1 MRGVRNLGEVGMVA
15 VSWGFAGRTINAQML
30 GLVCLA
36 PEACFSGEG
45 PLHPAGDLVT
55 SCLPLPDRCG
65 NCMHLSRLPRP
76 LGNVMRLL
84 KWGPGPEGERG
95 APAPGRAGCGRSFP
109 ETQSGSPTETG

>member
-1 MRGVRNLGEVGMVA
+1 MGAVGMVA
-15 VSWGFAGRTINAQML
+15 VSWGFGGRTINAQIL
-30 GLVCLA
+30 CWSA
-36 PEACFSGEG
+36 W
-45 PLHPAGDLVT
+45 PLRPASREKDPLRPAGDLVT
-55 SCLPLPDRCG
+55 SCLALPGRCG

-95 APAPGRAGCGRSFP
+95 APTPGRAGCGRSFP